1 MQHSDEQWQ
10 IPMPPLAGSTRCMH
24 GKHVHSMHTSSG
36 ACDAW
41 HCGAERQGSPCR
53 TTGGGG
59 RGRRAPGAGTGP
71 PWTSPQP
78 APAPSRRQFCLRDR
92 PAPSPSSLWP
102 PNQLL
107 HISAT
112 LSVAVLRQHRT
123 AANERCPARVCPRR
137 AVEELGQ
144 GGEGGAPPVLGPVTT
159 TTAACGG
166 TRRSTGHGA
175 LQDVPPQSPRPPPP
189 PLLELPLLALLGGRG
204 GAVAAAAAARA
215 RTGSMKLDSK
225 SASSATASL
234 GSGARLF
241 CEPQPQPMPHSTPS
255 TLSAQC
261 RRHEGAEYPDTQ
273 YSSGNERPQGSAQR
287 STGRSSRDNS
297 VRRSDHAAHEGAL
310 LGAGPPGHL

>member
-1 MQHSDEQWQ
+1 M
-10 IPMPPLAGSTRCMH
+10 
-24 GKHVHSMHTSSG
+24 SSG
-36 ACDAW
+36 KFQCRRLPVQPGVCTVSTCTACIQAAGRVT
-41 HCGAERQGSPCR
+41 HGTAALSGRARLVEPQEVGG
-53 TTGGGG
+53 GGGG
-59 RGRRAPGAGTGP
+59 RQGQEQARPGHHRSQPQRLQGGSFACETAPP
-71 PWTSPQP
+71 PHPPHCGLPTNYYTS
-78 APAPSRRQFCLRDR
+78 ALHCLWRYCG
-92 PAPSPSSLWP
+92 
-102 PNQLL
+102 N
-107 HISAT
+107 IE
-112 LSVAVLRQHRT
+112 T